1 MARLKKTAALLT
13 AAMIACTAAGCSDT
27 SYTLKADNEEIRAGI
42 YIDYMLNEMSY
53 QISMLYYNE
62 GITEDYFS
70 QEIEGKSFSEYV
82 SEQAL
87 KNTKEYAAIT
97 KQFEQLELELT
108 SDEMK
113 DINSTVNDAWDNQS
127 ELYEKEGIS
136 KESLKEVYL
145 CTLKR
150 EKLFNYFYGEGG
162 AEEVSADEMQTYI
175 NDNYLRYKTI
185 SISKSSSEDEETA
198 KAENEENEALRDEY
212 LEMAQGLSFDE
223 FDQVIDAYQEYQEEQ
238 SASESGDSSG
248 ESSDSAESDES
259 SESGADA
266 DSEESSDDTSS
277 VVDASSEE
285 ETDSSLTESSDP
297 ASDSG
302 ESSESDSD
310 TDSSSEEEEDPY
322 PNETMVNFGAYEE
335 EDLESDY
342 GKLLSEIDS
351 LEIGKAA
358 AYENDSAYYIIIRG
372 DVSERT
378 DYAEDNRD
386 SILQEMK
393 SEDFQT
399 KVDAWVEAISFTEN
413 EKALRRYTPEAVYDK
428 QNEYYEELNG

>member
-1 MARLKKTAALLT
+1 MARLKKAAALLT
-13 AAMIACTAAGCSDT
+13 AAMIACSAAGCSDT

-97 KQFEQLELELT
+97 KQFEELGLELT
-108 SDEMK
+108 SDETK

-127 ELYEKEGIS
+127 GLYEKEGIS
-136 KESLKEVYL
+136 RESLKEVYL

-150 EKLFNYFYGEGG
+150 EKLFNYFYAEGG
-162 AEEVSADEMQTYI
+162 TEEVSSDEMQTHV

-185 SISKSSSEDEETA
+185 SISKSTSEDEETA
-198 KAENEENEALRDEY
+198 KTENEENQALRDEY

-238 SASESGDSSG
+238 SSSESDDSTE
-248 ESSDSAESDES
+248 ESSDSTESDES
-259 SESGADA
+259 SESSS
-266 DSEESSDDTSS
+266 DSDSAESPDDTSS
-277 VVDASSEE
+277 VADTSSEE
-285 ETDSSLTESSDP
+285 ESDSSLTESSDS
-297 ASDSG
+297 ASESD

-322 PNETMVNFGAYEE
+322 PNETMVNFGSYEE

-351 LEIGKAA
+351 LEVGKAT
-358 AYENDSAYYIIIRG
+358 AYENDSAYYIIIKG

-378 DYAEDNRD
+378 DYVEDNKD

-393 SEDFQT
+393 GDEFQT

-413 EKALRRYTPEAVYDK
+413 EKALRRYTPEVVYEK